1 MLGLFI
7 PAYFI
12 HLRMPLADESAPE
25 NTLTFDASASTNYAE
40 ALLSSPWFG
49 AVFPGLA
56 YVLAVWMQTQLNQW
70 VDMSYGSSILYL
82 SFGVRLFVALVFG
95 FQGLLWM
102 VLGQLFIFALYP
114 TPYYEAHPVQ
124 GFLLTCWY
132 SLVAFFSVE
141 LVRKIRRLDA
151 SFISAK
157 TLDILLI
164 TFFAAFIS
172 SLSHFGVLGE
182 FFAVPVYN
190 VLMSFCA
197 KFVGSMIGFYALM
210 LFFSLLYGIQIS
222 RQD

>member
-1 MLGLFI
+1 MQ
-7 PAYFI
+7 
-12 HLRMPLADESAPE
+12 LADESPPE
-25 NTLTFDASASTNYAE
+25 NTVSFDASASRNCAE
-40 ALLSSPWFG
+40 VLLSSPWFS
-49 AVFPGLA
+49 VLFPGVA
-56 YVLAVWMQTQLNQW
+56 YVLAVLVQTQLNHW

-95 FQGLLWM
+95 AQGLLWM
-102 VLGQLFIFALYP
+102 VLGQLFIFAFYP
-114 TPYYEAHPVQ
+114 TPYYDAHPVE

-141 LVRKIRRLDA
+141 LVRKIRHLDA
-151 SFISAK
+151 SFIRAK

-164 TFFAAFIS
+164 TFFAATFS
-172 SLSHFGVLGE
+172 SISHFGVLGE
-182 FFAVPVYN
+182 FFAVPIYN

-210 LFFSLLYGIQIS
+210 LFFSLLHGIPIS

>member
-1 MLGLFI
+1 
-7 PAYFI
+7 
-12 HLRMPLADESAPE
+12 MPLVDESVSQDSLALDTP
-25 NTLTFDASASTNYAE
+25 ASSNYAE
-40 ALLSSPWFG
+40 ALLLSPLFG

-56 YVLAVWMQTQLNQW
+56 YVLAVWVQTQLNHW

-102 VLGQLFIFALYP
+102 VLGQLFIFVFYP
-114 TPYYEAHPVQ
+114 TPYYEAHPIQ

-141 LVRKIRRLDA
+141 LVRKIRHLDA

-190 VLMSFCA
+190 VLMSFTA

-222 RQD
+222 KQD